1 MLTNRKFSSPHF
13 LLQTSNK
20 YEQCQ
25 NKWSK
30 MRQRNSKTVK
40 TRSTKNCQNY
50 FHASKKIASWIRI
63 HNLETWFFFHPKK
76 FPGYVCLVSVWSYQ
90 ADWEFVNVN
99 FCTSD
104 WNRTGMEKLFME
116 KVGIFLLSLSL
127 SLSLFPSLSLAFFL
141 SLPLSHS
148 LSLSLTF
155 FQYLWKNYFFSNS
168 FRILFWINS

>member
-1 MLTNRKFSSPHF
+1 MNNVKTND
-13 LLQTSNK
+13 Q
-20 YEQCQ
+20 
-25 NKWSK
+25 KWDKETQKLSRPD
-30 MRQRNSKTVK
+30 RQRIA
-40 TRSTKNCQNY
+40 RII
-50 FHASKKIASWIRI
+50 FMPAKKIASWIRI

-127 SLSLFPSLSLAFFL
+127 SLSLFPSLSILL
-141 SLPLSHS
+141 S
-148 LSLSLTF
+148 LSLSLTLFLFHWLSSNTFEKTIFLATASEF
-155 FQYLWKNYFFSNS
+155 FFE
-168 FRILFWINS
+168 